1 MSSKYAVNTVFA
13 GVHFLAE
20 VLDKKINQ
28 AKTGLAQWRLLNGIR
43 RITGISC
50 HYWMYKTDE
59 QDWFIIDFLPLS
71 RLFLCIAT
79 CSVEVYECLAADV
92 IVETLAA
99 VLFQL
104 NLFDGHIFSH
114 HLVPLFPSKE
124 AVSKHAIYCDWQTLL
139 SDLVSSLK
147 QENTIQKNLI
157 KNRTWKH
164 APTYYVIKRHVL

>member
-50 HYWMYKTDE
+50 HYWMYKTWAGLIYH
-59 QDWFIIDFLPLS
+59 WFFFPLS

-147 QENTIQKNLI
+147 QENTIQKNSI
-157 KNRTWKH
+157 KK
-164 APTYYVIKRHVL
+164 

>member
-1 MSSKYAVNTVFA
+1 MTALKWHQENHRNKLPLLDVQDMS
-13 GVHFLAE
+13 
-20 VLDKKINQ
+20 
-28 AKTGLAQWRLLNGIR
+28 R
-43 RITGISC
+43 
-50 HYWMYKTDE
+50 TDLSLI
-59 QDWFIIDFLPLS
+59 FFPLS

-147 QENTIQKNLI
+147 QENTIQKNSI
-157 KNRTWKH
+157 KK
-164 APTYYVIKRHVL
+164 